1 MDIHM
6 PSTHFTER
14 LRRAV
19 LDEDGDDLLF
29 IGNFEVEE
37 QWAVGEVTLPRLTS
51 RASAAVVN
59 RMDEFALLL
68 ADDRSHVLL
77 KAAPDAGYLD
87 YLQGVGFRLPTVH
100 VLPVQDSQQS
110 VTQDALSC
118 LEQMPDLAELVA
130 RGVRLLP
137 HGVSAIEEDLA
148 RRSSLPLAAPGWQTS
163 KAVNSKVY
171 SRRLAHELGLRQP
184 EGWAASSV
192 EELLA
197 AGEAALGLLR
207 RGVAVVVKEA
217 FGVSGKGIAVVH
229 SEQRL
234 KRLVQLITDKAA
246 RAGVAPQFVIEAWL
260 NKATDLNY
268 QFTVA
273 RDGGVV
279 FDFVKEAV
287 TEGGVHRGHRFP
299 AHLSP
304 PQTTELLDAA
314 AAIGKRLAE
323 DGYFGVVGVDAILD
337 DGGSLFP
344 ILEINARNNMST
356 YQLPAQELLLAE
368 GQVAV
373 AKHFD
378 LRVTSRIAFDSV
390 RVALDGLL
398 VQSRGDSGMLINNFA
413 TVNAGL
419 VDGSGDTEGSPGRL
433 YVLSFAS
440 SEAELASLDADV
452 AERLASV
459 PGVRA

>member
-6 PSTHFTER
+6 HSTHFTER

-29 IGNFEVEE
+29 LGNFEVEE
-37 QWAVGEVTLPRLTS
+37 QWAVREITLPRLTS
-51 RASAAVVN
+51 KASAAVVN

-87 YLQGVGFRLPTVH
+87 YLQSIGFRLPTIH
-100 VLPVQDSQQS
+100 VLPSQNPQQS

-118 LEQMPDLAELVA
+118 LDQMPDLSELVA

-137 HGVSAIEEDLA
+137 HGVSALEEELA
-148 RRSSLPLAAPGWQTS
+148 RRSGLPLAAPGCQTS

-171 SRRLAHELGLRQP
+171 SRHLADELGLRQP

-192 EELLA
+192 EELLV
-197 AGEAALGLLR
+197 AGDAALSLLR
-207 RGVAVVVKEA
+207 GGEAVVVKEA
-217 FGVSGKGIAVVH
+217 FGVSGKGIAVVR

-234 KRLVQLITDKAA
+234 KRLVQLINDKAA
-246 RAGVAPQFVIEAWL
+246 RADVAPQFVIEAWL

-279 FDFVKEAV
+279 FDFVKEAI
-287 TEGGVHRGHRFP
+287 TEGGVHRGHRIP
-299 AHLSP
+299 AQLSP

-337 DGGSLFP
+337 TEGILFP

-356 YQLPAQELLLAE
+356 YQLPAQELLLAD

-390 RVALDGLL
+390 RGALEGLL
-398 VQSRGDSGMLINNFA
+398 VENRGATGMLINNFA

-419 VDGSGDTEGSPGRL
+419 VDGSGDPEGSPGRL

-440 SEAELASLDADV
+440 SEAGLAALDAEV

-459 PGVRA
+459 PGVRT